1 MLNGVI
7 KMSQIKIE
15 NLIEYFKKDK
25 TDKREV
31 LYFLHLYNI
40 KKSLKLSDDGTVN
53 MEMVFKQLTK
63 LNETLY
69 TASNTKFVSER
80 LSREIKIL
88 QKIQYILDTGDQR
101 ELNDV
106 LDELTL
112 LSFEC
117 DAEIEPKSANEVLN
131 YKFSKGLTK

>member
-1 MLNGVI
+1 MD
-7 KMSQIKIE
+7 QIQVE
-15 NLIEYFKKDK
+15 ELVRYFKQSK
-25 TDKREV
+25 TGKKEM

-40 KKSLKLSDDGTVN
+40 KKSLKTSDDGTVN
-53 MEMVFKQLTK
+53 MEMVFNQLTK

-69 TASNTKFVSER
+69 TATNTKFVSER

>member
-1 MLNGVI
+1 
-7 KMSQIKIE
+7 MSQIKIE

-25 TDKREV
+25 TAKREM

-40 KKSLKLSDDGTVN
+40 KKSLKPSDDGTVN

-69 TASNTKFVSER
+69 TATNTKFVSER